1 MTAEDLKQLIQEIV
15 RQSHELKNKH
25 TAEKNAAV
33 NYSAVFSRDK
43 NEYKELYD
51 AAKQIGKVIK
61 NTPTGDLF
69 KVDGI
74 DTVAGKLKLVKIRLP
89 DPTRH
94 ERGDADFTLADYIMF
109 KEKYLSKT
117 GFKLIE
123 RKDFEMIE
131 LIDPSFNVRAYFSN
145 PPLDLQLGLR

>member
-15 RQSHELKNKH
+15 KKSHELKNKH

-33 NYSAVFSRDK
+33 NYVAVFSQNK
-43 NEYKELYD
+43 NEYKEFYG
-51 AAKQIGKVIK
+51 AAKKIGEVIK

-69 KVDGI
+69 RVNGI

-89 DPTRH
+89 DTTRP
-94 ERGDADFTLADYIMF
+94 ERGDADFTVADYIMF
-109 KEKYLSKT
+109 KEKYLPKT
-117 GFKLIE
+117 GFKLVE